1 MVSSLIYVSSV
12 RAATRKVTNRSEGRA
27 RLDSLEGDELVRHL
41 MQAGTMDTDGV
52 PHTAKA
58 AWRALEL
65 LQREIEAGLYTFEN
79 R

>member
-1 MVSSLIYVSSV
+1 
-12 RAATRKVTNRSEGRA
+12 
-27 RLDSLEGDELVRHL
+27 
-41 MQAGTMDTDGV
+41 MDDDGV

>member
-1 MVSSLIYVSSV
+1 MS
-12 RAATRKVTNRSEGRA
+12 GRESA
-27 RLDSLEGDELVRHL
+27 FGDAGESDELVRHL
-41 MQAGTMDTDGV
+41 MQAGTMDDDGV